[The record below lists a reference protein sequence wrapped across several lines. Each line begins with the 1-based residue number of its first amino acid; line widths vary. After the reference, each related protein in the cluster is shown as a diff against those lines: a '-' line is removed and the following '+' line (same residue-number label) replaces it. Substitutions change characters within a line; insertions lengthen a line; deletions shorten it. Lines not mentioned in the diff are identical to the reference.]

1 MEYPGIL
8 QKLQQHMEFSW
19 VNLKRFGFFC
29 GGQEKKI

>member
-8 QKLQQHMEFSW
+8 QKQQHMEFPW
-19 VNLKRFGFFC
+19 VNLKRCGFFW